1 MALQKGDVAPDFK
14 LPSVIGEKQEEFRL
28 SDYLG
33 RKNVVILFYALD
45 FTPVCSAELPP
56 FQAGLSKLA
65 EQDAVVVG
73 ICTDTVFSH
82 AAFQKSLGGLGFSL
96 ASDRWP
102 YAETAT
108 AYGVFP
114 PRRHQFA
121 SVNDRAV
128 FIVDKKGMIAW
139 SKIYELTEVPGV
151 EEIRDALTKLA

>member
-1 MALQKGDVAPDFK
+1 MPLGALSRESRRLSDGLANGDVAPDFR
-14 LPSVIGEKQEEFRL
+14 LPSVLGEKQEEFQL
-28 SDYLG
+28 SRYLG
-33 RKNVVILFYALD
+33 QKNVVILFYALD

-56 FQAGLSKLA
+56 FQAGLAKLV

-114 PRRHQFA
+114 PSRHPFA
-121 SVNDRAV
+121 SVN
-128 FIVDKKGMIAW
+128 
-139 SKIYELTEVPGV
+139 
-151 EEIRDALTKLA
+151 